1 MPINQ
6 PPISP
11 EDIVRSSW
19 DLEATQL
26 INRLEQLVIAQEQ
39 TITTLQGTLS
49 TLRDSIQ
56 ANTGDISTN
65 TSSLSTLNAELD
77 TVEADIV
84 TLRQDIA
91 NAGVVRTVDQTG
103 ILNLSTEGAL
113 STDPV
118 VTSINGEVGAVT
130 IGPGGTTVSLSQTD
144 YYLMFSQATNSYT
157 VTLSPED
164 DAEYGGNIPESHILF
179 LGGLRLLQNT
189 PSNTY
194 DYSLSNN
201 VIEFTSNAM
210 AAALDGQIIQ
220 LTIFRI

>member
-6 PPISP
+6 PPISK

-39 TITTLQGTLS
+39 TITGLQGTLS
-49 TLRDSIQ
+49 TLRESI
-56 ANTGDISTN
+56 NSNSGDLTRIST
-65 TSSLSTLNAELD
+65 ELD
-77 TVEADIV
+77 TAEADIV
-84 TLRQDIA
+84 TLRGDLA
-91 NAGVVRTVDQTG
+91 NAGVVRSVDQSG
-103 ILNLSTEGAL
+103 ILNLVSGEL
-113 STDPV
+113 SADPV
-118 VTSINGEVGAVT
+118 VTSVNGSTGAVT
-130 IGPGGTTVSLSQTD
+130 ITPTGQPVALAQTD
-144 YYLMFSQATNSYT
+144 YYLMYSQTTDMYT

-164 DAEYGGNIPESHILF
+164 NTEFGGNIPETHMLF

-201 VIEFTSNAM
+201 VITLTSNTM
-210 AAALDGQIIQ
+210 AAALDGQILQ

>member
-6 PPISP
+6 PPISK

-39 TITTLQGTLS
+39 TITGLQGTLS
-49 TLRDSIQ
+49 TLRESI
-56 ANTGDISTN
+56 NSNSGDLTRIST
-65 TSSLSTLNAELD
+65 ELD
-77 TVEADIV
+77 TAEADIV
-84 TLRQDIA
+84 TLRGDLA
-91 NAGVVRTVDQTG
+91 NAGVVRSVDQSG
-103 ILNLSTEGAL
+103 ILNLVSGEL
-113 STDPV
+113 SADPV
-118 VTSINGEVGAVT
+118 VTSVNGSTGAVT
-130 IGPGGTTVSLSQTD
+130 ITPTGQPVALAQTD
-144 YYLMFSQATNSYT
+144 YYLMYSQTTDMYT

-164 DAEYGGNIPESHILF
+164 NTEFGGNIPETHMLS

-201 VIEFTSNAM
+201 VITLTSNTM
-210 AAALDGQIIQ
+210 AAALDGQILQ

>member
-6 PPISP
+6 PPISK

-39 TITTLQGTLS
+39 TITGLQGTLS
-49 TLRDSIQ
+49 TLRESI
-56 ANTGDISTN
+56 NSNSGDLTRIST
-65 TSSLSTLNAELD
+65 ELD
-77 TVEADIV
+77 TAEADIV
-84 TLRQDIA
+84 TLRGDLA
-91 NAGVVRTVDQTG
+91 NAGVVRSVDQSW
-103 ILNLSTEGAL
+103 ILNLVSGEL
-113 STDPV
+113 SSDPV
-118 VTSINGEVGAVT
+118 VTSVNGSTGAVT
-130 IGPGGTTVSLSQTD
+130 ITPTGQPVALAQTD
-144 YYLMFSQATNSYT
+144 YYLMYSQTTDMYT

-164 DAEYGGNIPESHILF
+164 NTEYGGNIPETHMLF

-201 VIEFTSNAM
+201 VITLTSNTM
-210 AAALDGQIIQ
+210 AAALDGQILQ